1 MGLTY
6 PQLDEA
12 TRRLMLEELD
22 LDVRE
27 GRLYVSDRLS
37 PTGVHEYPQRLR
49 AAIESGT
56 DESLA
61 ATLRQNGRLNSTK
74 QRRKPSGGYTTAKV
88 PVTAADTLAEGEF
101 NRFYVRGLCRR
112 NLQERDGQLVVHRAK
127 AVAQPRPESEALIG
141 TSPDAEKLL
150 SDLRTNIGV
159 EPALGVPKGPNSG
172 LSVQIIKTL
181 TTKH

>member
-1 MGLTY
+1 M
-6 PQLDEA
+6 E
-12 TRRLMLEELD
+12 
-22 LDVRE
+22 
-27 GRLYVSDRLS
+27 
-37 PTGVHEYPQRLR
+37 
-49 AAIESGT
+49 
-56 DESLA
+56 
-61 ATLRQNGRLNSTK
+61 

-112 NLQERDGQLVVHRAK
+112 TLQERDGQLVVHRAK